1 LVQGQT
7 TDVRRLKQKEAIV
20 KMDLGEARVMV
31 GAKTFDHVINIKNY
45 EGKIEQI
52 ERALLDIENVIKK
65 QGRTL

>member
-1 LVQGQT
+1 
-7 TDVRRLKQKEAIV
+7 VRRLKQKEAIV

>member
-1 LVQGQT
+1 
-7 TDVRRLKQKEAIV
+7 
-20 KMDLGEARVMV
+20 MDLGEARVMV